1 MGVPKKDKNSNN
13 NIDLPDGWL
22 PCDGRA
28 IENGPWAGGMTP
40 NLNSNGHFLRGG
52 DENNV
57 FDFEEDQIPPH
68 THPYSDS
75 GNHPGSTQCAKEPF
89 NGGILLNQK
98 TLYATER
105 QVSINS
111 AESNIGGVTNDYR
124 NGIETR
130 PKNM

>member
-1 MGVPKKDKNSNN
+1 M
-13 NIDLPDGWL
+13 
-22 PCDGRA
+22 
-28 IENGPWAGGMTP
+28 
-40 NLNSNGHFLRGG
+40 
-52 DENNV
+52 
-57 FDFEEDQIPPH
+57 
-68 THPYSDS
+68 
-75 GNHPGSTQCAKEPF
+75 HPGSTQCAKEPF

-130 PKNM
+130 PKNMKIMWIMKCW